1 MSIAENA
8 QVIELEVTNDPIRGS
23 ITLTKYDAD
32 YPDNR
37 LTGAVFEVYRDVNGD
52 KVLDDGDELLAEMDD
67 EGEGV
72 YWMRELEA
80 GGYLVRETEAPEGYV
95 LDETAYYVEITTDG
109 EVCVVENEAGVGFL
123 NQPLRGALK
132 IVKTTDDGKVE
143 GFAFRVSGA
152 NGYDMTFTTDANGEI
167 LIEGLRI
174 GEYLKLNP
182 LTSCES
188 ERIVLNHKPLF
199 ATARAH
205 VQQTA
210 CPCIEHTSLGVVV
223 NNHVIWA

>member
-1 MSIAENA
+1 MNIAEDA

-52 KVLDDGDELLAEMDD
+52 QVPDDGDELLGEMDD

-72 YWMRELEA
+72 YWMRELDA

-95 LDETAYYVEITTDG
+95 LDETAYYAEITTDG
-109 EVCVVENEAGVGFL
+109 EVCVVEDEAGVGFV

-132 IVKTTDDGKVE
+132 IVKTTDDGRVE
-143 GFAFRVSGA
+143 GYEIAEPVTVTLVA
-152 NGYDMTFTTDANGEI
+152 NETLTVNVHNNKITVDVPKTGDDSLTPWII
-167 LIEGLRI
+167 LIAAGLAGI
-174 GEYLKLNP
+174 
-182 LTSCES
+182 
-188 ERIVLNHKPLF
+188 
-199 ATARAH
+199 A
-205 VQQTA
+205 
-210 CPCIEHTSLGVVV
+210 GVGAYCYFGVYRKGKGGKRDEK
-223 NNHVIWA
+223 A